1 MFKKLL
7 LGLLILALIAGAAVY
22 YVLSGGLNQQIKK
35 GVEKYGPQV
44 TQTAVTLEDVN
55 LSILSGNGSLTG
67 LNVANPEGFKS
78 ANIFSLGEIDLQVD
92 TGTVLSD
99 KIIIDHI
106 LIKKP
111 EISYEKTLT
120 SSNLKQLLQNIEEFT
135 GPADSS
141 DDTAA
146 TPEPETGAKKQVVIK
161 QLVIEEGTVYV
172 GVMGVGQTV
181 TLPRIEMNDIGED
194 GKQMT
199 MAEVIDLVLSKVLQS
214 IGPAIAN
221 AGELGGAAVDA
232 LKTQGLE
239 KVDQASEKIGESIK
253 GLFDK

>member
-1 MFKKLL
+1 MLKKLL

-22 YVLSGGLNQQIKK
+22 FVLSGGLNQQIKK

-55 LSILSGNGSLTG
+55 LSILSGNGSITG
-67 LNVANPEGFKS
+67 LKVANPEGFKS

-92 TGTVLSD
+92 TSTVLSD

-111 EISYEKTLT
+111 EISYEKTLR

-146 TPEPETGAKKQVVIK
+146 TPEPDTGAKKQVVIK

-199 MAEVIDLVLSKVLQS
+199 MAEAIDLVLSKVLQS